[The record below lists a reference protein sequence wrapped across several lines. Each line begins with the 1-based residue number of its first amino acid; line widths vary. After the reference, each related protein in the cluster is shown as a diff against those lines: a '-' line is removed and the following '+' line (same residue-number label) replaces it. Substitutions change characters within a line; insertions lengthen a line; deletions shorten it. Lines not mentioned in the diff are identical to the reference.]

1 MGFFIAFTLK
11 VDIRSRPSSGEGFR
25 TKHFPDMSN
34 VIDKIEKEQLKSDV
48 PDFGPGDTVKVHSR
62 VVEGGKE
69 RIQIFQGIVLARRG
83 TSVNQACTVRKISN
97 GEGVERIFQ
106 IHSPKVAKIEVV
118 NRGHV
123 RRAKLGY
130 MRDRLGKAA
139 TTVKPAKR
147 GWKIKAAADAQKKA
161 SETKGKRKRSK
172 KKAAKKD

>member
-1 MGFFIAFTLK
+1 M
-11 VDIRSRPSSGEGFR
+11 
-25 TKHFPDMSN
+25 
-34 VIDKIEKEQLKSDV
+34 
-48 PDFGPGDTVKVHSR
+48 
-62 VVEGGKE
+62 
-69 RIQIFQGIVLARRG
+69 
-83 TSVNQACTVRKISN
+83 
-97 GEGVERIFQ
+97 
-106 IHSPKVAKIEVV
+106 
-118 NRGHV
+118 